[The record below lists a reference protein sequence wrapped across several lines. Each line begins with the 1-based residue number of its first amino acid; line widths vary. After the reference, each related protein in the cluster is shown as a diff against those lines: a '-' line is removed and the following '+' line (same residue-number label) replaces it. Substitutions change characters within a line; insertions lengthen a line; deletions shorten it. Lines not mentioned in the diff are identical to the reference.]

1 MRIDNPISSNAQITG
16 SFTGSFKGDGTLLT
30 GVTAEWDGSHN
41 GNGSITGS
49 LNVSSNI
56 VVGGTV
62 DGRDLATDG
71 IKLDGIEAS
80 ATADQT
86 GAEIK
91 TAYEGETD
99 TNAFDDAAVTKLAN
113 IEASATADQSAA
125 EILSAILTVDGAG
138 SGLDADLLDGQS
150 AAYYGTATAVDLK
163 ADIASPTFTGVVTIT
178 TAASNDNSTKAA
190 STAFVQTEISDL
202 IGGAG
207 AAFDTLLEIS
217 ASIANGDSDVVALTT
232 TVSGKLQKDQ
242 NLSDLT
248 DAGSARTNLGIAG
261 GTVGHFLKHD
271 GTFGLPAYTVDTDT
285 TYTGGTGITLT
296 GTSFAIGQAVA
307 TTSDVTFNTVTAT
320 GNITAYSDARLKTD
334 VKTIEGALNK
344 TNNLRGVEYTR
355 IADNSKSIGVIAQ
368 ELEAII
374 PELVLT
380 DSEGMKSVNYSQL
393 TGLLIEAVK
402 ELSAKVDQLTK

>member
-80 ATADQT
+80 ATADQ
-86 GAEIK
+86 
-91 TAYEGETD
+91 
-99 TNAFDDAAVTKLAN
+99 
-113 IEASATADQSAA
+113 SAA

-150 AAYYGTATAVDLK
+150 AAYYSTATAVDLK

-178 TAASNDNSTKAA
+178 TADSNDNSTKAA

-232 TVSGKLQKDQ
+232 IVGGKLQIDQ
-242 NLSDLT
+242 NLWDLT
-248 DAGSARTNLGIAG
+248 DAVSARTNLGVAIGTDVQAFDAQLTDVAG
-261 GTVGHFLKHD
+261 LEPGDGNFIVGD
-271 GTFGLPAYTVDTDT
+271 GTNFVAESGDTARTSLGLH
-285 TYTGGTGITLT
+285 
-296 GTSFAIGQAVA
+296 
-307 TTSDVTFNTVTAT
+307 TSDYVQFDSFGVGTAASGTTGEIRAT
-320 GNITAYSDARLKTD
+320 GDITAYYSSDERLKENFAPLT
-334 VKTIEGALNK
+334 GALDKIKAIGGYEFDWKKGIEDVVSK
-344 TNNLRGVEYTR
+344 TGH
-355 IADNSKSIGVIAQ
+355 DIGVKAQ
-368 ELEAII
+368 ELQAQY
-374 PELVLT
+374 PDLVHERDNGYLAVDYIKLT
-380 DSEGMKSVNYSQL
+380 AV
-393 TGLLIEAVK
+393 LIEAVK